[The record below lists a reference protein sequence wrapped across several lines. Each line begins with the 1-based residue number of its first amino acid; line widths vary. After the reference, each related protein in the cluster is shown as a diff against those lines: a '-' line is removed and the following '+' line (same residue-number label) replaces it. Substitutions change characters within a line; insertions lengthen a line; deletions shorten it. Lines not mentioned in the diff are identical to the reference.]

1 MATVSVAVAVAAG
14 LLSTTLVLDLAALW
28 PAVAVALVALVVALL
43 RRGPWRWAPPAILLA
58 WLLFGLGLHLIA
70 VPMLPSAVGD
80 IEVDVD
86 VSDIGAAKLTAGPID
101 VLTVDFNETGVVASV
116 TMRRRGGGV
125 APAIA
130 TPLVGDGRAEIVLAE
145 RDDPGFFEFEGWQL
159 SLGGVESWELDVAA
173 TSLEI
178 DTDGALQASILA
190 SGAGMIALSEVER
203 ESVLDVTGVFDISV
217 PRGVGVVLDGAATTP
232 NDWTATDRGSV
243 SPGDTQWTIVVIGE
257 SRVTV
262 SYRDP

>member
-1 MATVSVAVAVAAG
+1 MTDQPAPGDSPWPVALWLLFSMATVAVAVAVAAS

-58 WLLFGLGLHLIA
+58 WLLFGLGLHLNA

-101 VLTVDFNETGVVASV
+101 VLTVDFNETGTVASV

-178 DTDGALQASILA
+178 DTDGAQQASILA
-190 SGAGMIALSEVER
+190 SGAGTIAR
-203 ESVLDVTGVFDISV
+203 C
-217 PRGVGVVLDGAATTP
+217 PRATHGG
-232 NDWTATDRGSV
+232 RSSSSV
-243 SPGDTQWTIVVIGE
+243 SRG
-257 SRVTV
+257 
-262 SYRDP
+262 